1 MPTGRRPDHS
11 DRRVVVTG
19 SAARPVVSTGASRDP
34 ATRLS
39 IRNLVRRF
47 GGLTAL
53 AGVDLDLGEGEILGL
68 IGPNGS
74 GKTTLVNCVS
84 GVHGVTAG
92 SVFFDGKNVTGW
104 SRVRRA
110 RSGLARTFQNLRL
123 FRELT
128 VLENVAV
135 AQSAAGARKKGEA
148 AGTPGDLVAR
158 LGLEDRARTVV
169 SRLPSGMQRR
179 VDIARALAMRPRV
192 LLVDEPA
199 AGLNDAE
206 TAELRE
212 LLKEVRDQ
220 FKCSI
225 LLIDHDMSLVLRVA
239 DRVQVLDEGKSIFT
253 GRPDQAFKQPR
264 VVEAYL
270 GTQ

>member
-1 MPTGRRPDHS
+1 
-11 DRRVVVTG
+11 V
-19 SAARPVVSTGASRDP
+19 
-34 ATRLS
+34 RLAV
-39 IRNLVRRF
+39 RNLVRRF

-53 AGVDLDLGEGEILGL
+53 AGVDLDLAEGEILGL

-84 GVHGVTAG
+84 GVDRVTSG
-92 SVFFDGKNVTGW
+92 SVHLDGREITSW

-110 RSGLARTFQNLRL
+110 RAGLARTFQNLRL
-123 FRELT
+123 FKELT

-135 AQSAAGARKKGEA
+135 ARTAAGARKMRDGNSA
-148 AGTPGDLVAR
+148 GDLTAR
-158 LGLEDRARTVV
+158 LGLEDRARSVV
-169 SRLPSGMQRR
+169 SRLPSGIQRR
-179 VDIARALAMRPRV
+179 VEIARALATNPRV

-206 TAELRE
+206 TAELRQ

-220 FKCSI
+220 FGCSI

-239 DRVQVLDEGKSIFT
+239 DRVQVLDEGRSIFV
-253 GRPDQAFKQPR
+253 GRPDEAFKQSR

-270 GTQ
+270 GIQ